1 MPSHSSTGQDGQ
13 ESEDYESEEQ
23 LQHRILTAALEF
35 VPEHGWT
42 AEAIAEGAK
51 TLGLSA
57 AAAGMFHSDGSELI
71 LHFVSQCNTKL
82 SDLLE
87 QEQKQVQLGEAE
99 KKPTDQFL
107 RDAVE
112 ARLRMVIPY
121 IEKWPQ
127 AVSILLLPH
136 NIPSSLNL
144 LTSMIDDIWHYAG
157 DQSTDFN
164 WYTRRAVLT
173 GIYNTTELVMMQD
186 TSPDFEDTWRFLENR
201 VADAMNMSSAAQQVQ
216 STGKALAQGLM
227 GAAVTDC
234 TCDEFCPECS
244 VEFTLDVRCNEDQ
257 TRHVTSRDLI
267 SNNPRVIPVTS
278 RSRDND
284 PNDYVEQDDILIV
297 KLRKGQELKLRAYAK
312 KGFGKEHAKWNPTAG
327 VAFEYDPDNAL
338 RHTVYPK
345 PEEWPKSEYS
355 EIDEEDAQAPYDP
368 NGKPERFY
376 YNVESCGSLRPETIV
391 LSALSGLKKKLS
403 DLQTQLSHEIQ
414 SDVLTIN

>member
-1 MPSHSSTGQDGQ
+1 CRLASGRLHPCPGRWGLREAAGLARPGAGAFLRALGPGCCRGVAPRPWLPALAVLGEKYCRGEAAERVLWCCLREAERPAQPGSSVSARCALTSSVCRRRVSRSRVRCPGLRGRFRRR
-13 ESEDYESEEQ
+13 
-23 LQHRILTAALEF
+23 LQVSAAPLVANSIRRVF
-35 VPEHGWT
+35 
-42 AEAIAEGAK
+42 IAEVPIIAIDWVQIDANSSVLHDEFIAHR
-51 TLGLSA
+51 LGL
-57 AAAGMFHSDGSELI
+57 
-71 LHFVSQCNTKL
+71 
-82 SDLLE
+82 
-87 QEQKQVQLGEAE
+87 
-99 KKPTDQFL
+99 
-107 RDAVE
+107 
-112 ARLRMVIPY
+112 IP
-121 IEKWPQ
+121 
-127 AVSILLLPH
+127 
-136 NIPSSLNL
+136 
-144 LTSMIDDIWHYAG
+144 LTSDDIV
-157 DQSTDFN
+157 DK
-164 WYTRRAVLT
+164 
-173 GIYNTTELVMMQD
+173 MQY
-186 TSPDFEDTWRFLENR
+186 SR
-201 VADAMNMSSAAQQVQ
+201 
-216 STGKALAQGLM
+216 
-227 GAAVTDC
+227 DC

-297 KLRKGQELKLRAYAK
+297 KLRKGQELRLRAYAK